1 MNIPSHLSPSE
12 VRNFLQRQINMGRY
26 MILGTVIITAV
37 NLLLLLCNADFYI
50 TYSVAAAYYLVVLGK
65 GFDSPTFSVNGTYTM
80 TGLAMAVAVL
90 AIYLV
95 FWFLAKKNILW
106 IKVSMGLLIAD
117 AVILVLFVVGAQGNL
132 ADCLWELVIHA
143 AVLWEMGKAVSA
155 RKQLDAMYVPEA
167 PQHEEME
174 VPV

>member
-12 VRNFLQRQINMGRY
+12 VRTYLQRQVNMGRY
-26 MILGTVIITAV
+26 MILGTVIITVV
-37 NLLLLLCNADFYI
+37 NILLLLCNADFYI
-50 TYSVAAAYYLVVLGK
+50 TYSVAISYYLVALGK
-65 GFDSPTFSVNGTYTM
+65 GFDSPTLAVNGTYTM
-80 TGLAMAVAVL
+80 TGLAMAMVILAV
-90 AIYLV
+90 YLV

-117 AVILVLFVVGAQGNL
+117 AVILVLFVAGASGDL
-132 ADCLWELVIHA
+132 ADCLWELVIHV

-155 RKQLDAMYVPEA
+155 QKQLDHMYVPEE
-167 PQHEEME
+167 PLPEESE